1 MPFYQYIAKHPNKC
15 CDYCCN
21 GFELLQKPN
30 SEVVKKCP
38 QCGAPVKKLISG
50 FSIGLSK
57 SGLDRKTREKGFHK
71 LKRLNKGEYEQ
82 EY

>member
-1 MPFYQYIAKHPNKC
+1 MPLYLYTAKGSNKC

-30 SEVVKKCP
+30 SEAVKKCP
-38 QCGAPVKKLISG
+38 KCGAPVKKLISS
-50 FSIGLSK
+50 FLIGLSK
-57 SGLDRKTREKGFHK
+57 SGLDRKAQEKGFHK
-71 LKRLNKGEYEQ
+71 LKRLNKGEYEK